1 MAATK
6 TCKQCDAEVGRR
18 DNICPNCGAI
28 LRETLPPQTSGQ
40 LDVFALPA
48 GVVVGL
54 FGAVILSGLPGDGG
68 APLLRVS
75 LGVLGL
81 LLPPAIAL
89 AWANRMRPKP

>member
-6 TCKQCDAEVGRR
+6 TCKQCDTEVGRR
-18 DNICPNCGAI
+18 DNTCPSCGAV
-28 LRETLPPQTSGQ
+28 LRETLPPQTSRQ
-40 LDVFALPA
+40 LDVFALPV

-54 FGAVILSGLPGDGG
+54 FGGVILSGLPGDGG
-68 APLLRVS
+68 APLLRIS

-89 AWANRMRPKP
+89 AWANRTGLKP